1 MHLRGLKSIWLAV
14 YANSLDAFIPELWA
28 QESLMILEAN
38 MVAANLVHRDFENE
52 IANFGDVV
60 NTRQPAEF
68 IMKRKVDTDN
78 VTIQDATAVNVPV
91 PLNQHPHTSFLIRDG
106 EESKSFVQLRDDY
119 LEPALL
125 SLAQGIDEIVLAQL
139 YQFMANSAGKLGTD
153 PTKATV
159 IGVREFMNANKV
171 PAQGRNLIIPPG
183 MEGALLNIADF
194 VNAEKV
200 GDDGTALRE
209 GSLGRKFGLN
219 TFMCQNAPEV
229 AVGST
234 ITVTTLINLAAG
246 YAVGDT
252 VLAVDGGTTIIAGE
266 WCTIDGDDTPHL
278 IVARNADPATEITLE
293 APGLRFAVL
302 NNAVVTVYASG
313 DIDLGAGYAA
323 GYAKDIVTSI
333 FTVAPRT
340 GQLATFKAAG
350 ANRYGLLTA
359 PTTIASLLD
368 RPLVAAVADADVM
381 GIGPAGAYGFAFH
394 RNALALVMRPLA
406 APAAGTGALSFTAS
420 FNGLSLRVTITYD
433 GEKQGHLVT
442 VDVLCG
448 VKVLNTDLGGV
459 MFG

>member
-1 MHLRGLKSIWLAV
+1 MRLRGLKSIWCTHS
-14 YANSLDAFIPELWA
+14 ANSIDAFIPELWA

-38 MVAANLVHRDFENE
+38 MVAANLVHRDFSNE
-52 IANFGDVV
+52 IANFGDIV

-68 IMKRKVDTDN
+68 VMKRKVDADS
-78 VTIQDATAVNVPV
+78 VTIQNADATNVPV
-91 PLNQHPHTSFLIRDG
+91 PLDQHPHTSFMIKDG
-106 EESKSFVQLRDDY
+106 EESKSFVELRDEY

-125 SLAQGIDEIVLAQL
+125 SIAQGIDEIVLGQL

-171 PAQGRNLIIPPG
+171 PSQGRNLVIPPS
-183 MEGALLNIADF
+183 MEGALLNVADF
-194 VNAEKV
+194 INAEKV

-219 TFMCQNAPEV
+219 TFMCQNCPDV

-234 ITVTTLINLAAG
+234 VTVTTLVNNIAG
-246 YAVGDT
+246 YAKGTT
-252 VLAVDGGTTIIAGE
+252 VLAVDGGTTILAGE
-266 WCTIDGDDTPHL
+266 WCKIAGDDTPHR
-278 IVARNADPATEITLE
+278 IVARDADPATQITLE
-293 APGLRFAVL
+293 APGLRYAVL
-302 NNAVVTVYASG
+302 NNAIVTVYAAG
-313 DIDLGAGYAA
+313 DVDFGAGYAA
-323 GYAKDIVTSI
+323 GYAKEIVTTL

-340 GQLATFKAAG
+340 GQLVTFGASAAT
-350 ANRYGLLTA
+350 RYAQLTA
-359 PTTIASLLD
+359 PTTVASLLD
-368 RPLVAAVADADVM
+368 RPLAASIADADVM

-406 APAAGTGALSFTAS
+406 APASGTGALSFTAS
-420 FNGLSLRVTITYD
+420 YNGLSLRVTITYD

-448 VKVLNTDLGGV
+448 VKVLNTSLGGV
-459 MFG
+459 IFG